1 MDIDVEFFNK
11 KFNVS
16 RETIEKLNK
25 YKDFLLTSNKSINLI
40 GKTTENNIFTRHF
53 ADSAQIYDLIED
65 KSEIIDLGSGAGFPG
80 VLLKILMDDKKIAGN
95 ITLIDKSAKKCKFL
109 EDLSDKLSL
118 NLKIINLK
126 IENYNFNKISTVV
139 SRAFKK
145 TIDTIDI
152 IFKNND
158 KIRNIIL
165 IKGKTYQQ
173 ELDDAKKKY
182 TFDVEK
188 FRSIHQMNL
197 IFLKFTILNVV
208 QLKVANA

>member
-1 MDIDVEFFNK
+1 MDLDVEFFTK

-25 YKDFLLTSNKSINLI
+25 YKDFLLSSNKSLNLI
-40 GKTTENNIFTRHF
+40 GKTTENQIFTRHF
-53 ADSAQIYDLIED
+53 VDSAQIYDLIED

-80 VLLKILMDDKKIAGN
+80 LVLKILMDNNKISGN
-95 ITLIDKSAKKCKFL
+95 ITLIDKSPKKCKFL
-109 EDLSDKLSL
+109 QDLSDKLGL
-118 NLKIINLK
+118 TLKIVNLK
-126 IENYNFNKISTVV
+126 IENFKINKISTVV

-145 TIDTIDI
+145 TVDTIDI
-152 IFKNND
+152 LLKNND

-173 ELDDAKKKY
+173 EIEEAKKKY

-188 FRSIHQMNL
+188 FRSITSDESY
-197 IFLKFTILNVV
+197 ILKISNIKRNTT
-208 QLKVANA
+208 

>member
-1 MDIDVEFFNK
+1 MNLDVEFFIK

-25 YKDFLLTSNKSINLI
+25 YKDFLLRSNKHLNLI
-40 GKTTENNIFTRHF
+40 GKTTENQIFSRHF
-53 ADSAQIYDLIED
+53 VDSAQIYDLIED

-95 ITLIDKSAKKCKFL
+95 ITLIDKSPKKCKFL
-109 EDLSDKLSL
+109 QDLSDKLGL
-118 NLKIINLK
+118 TFKIVNLK
-126 IENYNFNKISTVV
+126 IENFKFNKISTVV

-145 TIDTIDI
+145 TIDTMDI
-152 IFKNND
+152 LLKNND

-173 ELDDAKKKY
+173 ELEEAKKKY

-188 FRSIHQMNL
+188 FRSITSDESF
-197 IFLKFTILNVV
+197 ILKITNI
-208 QLKVANA
+208 KRSTT

>member
-1 MDIDVEFFNK
+1 MDLDVEFFIK

-25 YKDFLLTSNKSINLI
+25 YKDFLLSSNKSLNLI
-40 GKTTENNIFTRHF
+40 GKTTENQIFTRHF
-53 ADSAQIYDLIED
+53 VDSAQIYDLIED

-80 VLLKILMDDKKIAGN
+80 LVLKILMDNNKIIGN
-95 ITLIDKSAKKCKFL
+95 ITLIDKSPKKCKFL
-109 EDLSDKLSL
+109 QDLSDKLGL
-118 NLKIINLK
+118 TLKIVNLK
-126 IENYNFNKISTVV
+126 IENFKINKISTIV

-145 TIDTIDI
+145 TVDTIDI
-152 IFKNND
+152 LFKNND

-173 ELDDAKKKY
+173 EIEEAKKKY

-188 FRSIHQMNL
+188 FRSITSDESY
-197 IFLKFTILNVV
+197 ILKIINIKRSTT
-208 QLKVANA
+208 

>member
-1 MDIDVEFFNK
+1 MNLDVEFFNK

-25 YKDFLLTSNKSINLI
+25 YKDFLLTSNKSLNLI
-40 GKTTENNIFTRHF
+40 GKTTENQIFTRHF

-80 VLLKILMDDKKIAGN
+80 ILLRILMDDKKITGN
-95 ITLIDKSAKKCKFL
+95 ITLIDKSSKKCKFL
-109 EDLSDKLSL
+109 KDLSDKLSL
-118 NLKIINLK
+118 TLKIVNLK
-126 IENYNFNKISTVV
+126 IENYKFDKISTVV

-152 IFKNND
+152 LLKNND

-173 ELDDAKKKY
+173 ELQDAKKKY
-182 TFDVEK
+182 TFHIEK
-188 FRSIHQMNL
+188 FRSITSDESY
-197 IFLKFTILNVV
+197 ILKISNIKISTT
-208 QLKVANA
+208 

>member
-1 MDIDVEFFNK
+1 MDLDVEFFIK

-25 YKDFLLTSNKSINLI
+25 YKDFLLSSNKSLNLI
-40 GKTTENNIFTRHF
+40 GKTTENQIFTRHF
-53 ADSAQIYDLIED
+53 VDSAQIYDLIED

-80 VLLKILMDDKKIAGN
+80 LVLKILMDNNKIIGN
-95 ITLIDKSAKKCKFL
+95 ITLIDKSPKKCKFL
-109 EDLSDKLSL
+109 QDLSDKLGL
-118 NLKIINLK
+118 TLKIVNLK
-126 IENYNFNKISTVV
+126 IENFKINKISTIV

-145 TIDTIDI
+145 TVDTIDI
-152 IFKNND
+152 LFKNND

-173 ELDDAKKKY
+173 EIEEAKKKY

-188 FRSIHQMNL
+188 FRSITSDESY
-197 IFLKFTILNVV
+197 ILKIINIKCSTT
-208 QLKVANA
+208 

>member
-1 MDIDVEFFNK
+1 MDLDVEFFIK

-25 YKDFLLTSNKSINLI
+25 YKDFLLSSNKSLNLI
-40 GKTTENNIFTRHF
+40 GKTTENQIFTRHF
-53 ADSAQIYDLIED
+53 TDSAQIYDLIEN

-95 ITLIDKSAKKCKFL
+95 ITLIDKSPKKCKFL
-109 EDLSDKLSL
+109 QDLSDKLGL
-118 NLKIINLK
+118 TFKIVNLK
-126 IENYNFNKISTVV
+126 IENFKFNKISTVV

-152 IFKNND
+152 LLKNND

-173 ELDDAKKKY
+173 ELEEAKKKY

-188 FRSIHQMNL
+188 FRSITSDESF
-197 IFLKFTILNVV
+197 ILKITNI
-208 QLKVANA
+208 KRSTT